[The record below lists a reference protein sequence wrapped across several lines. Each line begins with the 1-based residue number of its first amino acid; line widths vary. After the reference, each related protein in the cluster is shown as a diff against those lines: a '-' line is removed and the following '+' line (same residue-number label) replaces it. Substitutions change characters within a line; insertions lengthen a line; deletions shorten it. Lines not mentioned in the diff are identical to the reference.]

1 MANKKKQ
8 KSGITWTQMWLI
20 LAIVFGIYQVQ
31 QKQQVIQ
38 QNRQLEQRMENCV
51 CSWEDVFNKIE
62 TVQKMMEE

>member
-38 QNRQLEQRMENCV
+38 RNIQMEQKMERCV
-51 CSWEDVFNKIE
+51 CSWEDVFDKIE
-62 TVQKMMEE
+62 TVQKMMED

>member
-1 MANKKKQ
+1 MTDKKKQ

-31 QKQQVIQ
+31 QKQEVIQ
-38 QNRQLEQRMENCV
+38 QNRQLEQRMERCV

-62 TVQKMMEE
+62 TVQKMMED